1 MSGQPTLEHRESSLR
16 VAKKATNEDIS
27 GEGGD
32 VHEHSSKWD
41 HDHPAIDRILSDAA
55 HGSEEERAMMALTL
69 GMAETS
75 IERAPPSANKPQV
88 NKSFLGTWEQ
98 QSMEADKLEA
108 ILKIQGYSWPIRK
121 VALSTKLN
129 MTFEIDADGE
139 TMVYSSKVPLQG
151 EVRIKCVD
159 GAGLEMSMM
168 GTKMSYH
175 MKWVGEGDLEMLQ
188 ENISGHKK
196 TSATITQK
204 YDAAND
210 KLISE
215 NSSVEGFYTRTFKRV
230 K

>member
-1 MSGQPTLEHRESSLR
+1 
-16 VAKKATNEDIS
+16 
-27 GEGGD
+27 
-32 VHEHSSKWD
+32 
-41 HDHPAIDRILSDAA
+41 
-55 HGSEEERAMMALTL
+55 MMALTL

-175 MKWVGEGDLEMLQ
+175 MKWVGEGEHAAAACCPCWMLLPCKCLQMLKPQSSLSRPPGDLEMLQ